1 MRGGHRVQG
10 TLCSQLNARASL
22 QLCGLD
28 WAVFKNLRTSTKL
41 FLLCGMFVGAIIL
54 ATYSLIKEKQIAIG
68 LVRKELVGAQYLEA
82 LRGVYALILAEGADV
97 SQGAQSQASVDAALS
112 TLAAAEADNGGSLH
126 TARLAQDLA
135 TAVRD
140 LVVQGSGDEKRTLT
154 VAALARARDLAA
166 RIGDESNLALDPDL
180 DSYYVQDIVVK
191 KVPALRSQ
199 MGDLQSLLTS
209 SPSGDDLQVRPLL
222 LDGMI
227 RSSIEEIER
236 DATTA
241 YRGATDGQLKQ
252 AIAPAISTM
261 VLAINSYLG
270 TANAVLRGQSS
281 PTSLLHS
288 YATAHQGVD
297 SAWAASKAEL
307 NGLLNKRL
315 SNLLRKLRGSL
326 LLNGLVAGLS
336 LLFAAMTYRQIV
348 RPLRQL
354 EELAGNVRETKDYG
368 LRIDLD
374 RRDEIG
380 QLATAFNAMLAEL
393 ATARER
399 EVADQA
405 RNAAMQAEYTRV
417 ARFTTMGEL
426 AASIAH
432 EINQPLAAVVNN
444 ANAGL
449 RWLDNRPPNTEEVRA
464 ALRRIVNDGERG
476 GSIIESIRA
485 MLKKGV
491 RERTQLN
498 LNELIRDVTRLTQGQ
513 FQRYGVSI
521 RSELADDL
529 PSVLA
534 DRIQLQQVIL
544 NLFMNAAEAMVSI
557 SDRERLV
564 RVRSKKHDG
573 DGALIAVEDCG
584 PGVAPE
590 DAKRIFE
597 AFFTTK
603 AEGMGM
609 GLSICRS
616 IVESHGGRIT
626 VAKAIPQGTV
636 FQVTLPGN
644 ST

>member
-1 MRGGHRVQG
+1 M
-10 TLCSQLNARASL
+10 
-22 QLCGLD
+22 
-28 WAVFKNLRTSTKL
+28 FKHLRTSTKL
-41 FLLCGMFVGAIIL
+41 FLLCGMFVGSIIL
-54 ATYSLIKEKQIAIG
+54 ATYSLIEEKQIAIG
-68 LVRKELVGAQYLEA
+68 FVRKELVGAQYLEA
-82 LRGVYALILAEGADV
+82 LRGVYAVILAEDADA
-97 SQGAQSQASVDAALS
+97 SQGAQRQASVDAALGA
-112 TLAAAEADNGGSLH
+112 LATAEADTGGSFQ

-140 LVVQGSGDEKRTLT
+140 LIAQGSGDEKRTVT
-154 VAALARARDLAA
+154 IAALARARDLAA

-191 KVPALRSQ
+191 KVPALLSQ
-199 MGDLQSLLTS
+199 MGELQSLLTG
-209 SPSGDDLQVRPLL
+209 SPSGDDLHVRPLL

-236 DATTA
+236 DAAAA
-241 YRGATDGQLKQ
+241 YRRDTDAQLKQ
-252 AIAPAISTM
+252 AIAAPISTM
-261 VLAINSYLG
+261 VSAVNSYLG
-270 TANAVLRGQSS
+270 TANAFLSGQSS

-288 YATAHQGVD
+288 YETAFQTVERG
-297 SAWAASKAEL
+297 WAVNEAEL
-307 NGLLNKRL
+307 KGLLNKRL
-315 SNLLRKLRGSL
+315 SNLLGKLRGSL

-348 RPLRQL
+348 QPLRQL
-354 EELAGNVRETKDYG
+354 EELAGKVRETKDYG

-393 ATARER
+393 AAARER

-449 RWLDNRPPNTEEVRA
+449 RWLNKLPPNTEEVRA

-498 LNELIRDVTRLTQGQ
+498 LNELICDVMRLTQGQ
-513 FQRYGVSI
+513 FQRHGVSI

-534 DRIQLQQVIL
+534 DRVQLQQVIL
-544 NLFMNAAEAMVSI
+544 NLFMNAAEAMSSI
-557 SDRERLV
+557 PERERLV
-564 RVRSKKHDG
+564 CVRSGKHDG
-573 DGALIAVEDCG
+573 GTALIAVEDSG
-584 PGVAPE
+584 PGVEPE

-603 AEGMGM
+603 TEGMGM

-626 VAKAIPQGTV
+626 VAKAVPQGTV

-644 ST
+644 TT

>member
-1 MRGGHRVQG
+1 
-10 TLCSQLNARASL
+10 LSKFS
-22 QLCGLD
+22 GLD

-54 ATYSLIKEKQIAIG
+54 ATYGLVEEKQIAIG
-68 LVRKELVGAQYLEA
+68 FVRKELVGARYFEA
-82 LRGVYALILAEGADV
+82 LRGVYAAILAEDAD
-97 SQGAQSQASVDAALS
+97 SASGPQNQASVDAALDAL
-112 TLAAAEADNGGSLH
+112 TRAEAETGGSLH
-126 TARLAQDLA
+126 TAQLAEALA
-135 TAVRD
+135 AAVRN
-140 LVVQGSGDEKRTLT
+140 L
-154 VAALARARDLAA
+154 VAARSADDKRKLTGEALTKARDLAS
-166 RIGDESNLALDPDL
+166 RIGDESNLTLDPDL
-180 DSYYVQDIVVK
+180 DSYYIQNIAVK
-191 KVPALRSQ
+191 RVPALLSQ
-199 MGDLQSLLTS
+199 MGELQSLLIDS
-209 SPSGDDLQVRPLL
+209 SSGDDQVHPLL

-227 RSSIEEIER
+227 RSSVEEIER
-236 DATTA
+236 DAA
-241 YRGATDGQLKQ
+241 AAHRRDPHGQLRA
-252 AIAPAISTM
+252 AIAPAVGTM
-261 VLAINSYLG
+261 VADVNAYLES
-270 TANAVLRGQSS
+270 ANTVVRGQDN
-281 PTSLLHS
+281 PGSLLPAF
-288 YATAHQGVD
+288 ATATRSVD
-297 SAWAASKAEL
+297 SAWSVSKSEL
-307 NGLLNKRL
+307 NGLLNQRL
-315 SNLLRKLRGSL
+315 SNLLGKLYGSL

-336 LLFAAMTYRQIV
+336 LLFAVMAYRQIV
-348 RPLRQL
+348 GPLREL
-354 EELAGNVRETKDYG
+354 EELAGKVRETKDYG
-368 LRIDLD
+368 LRTNLD

-393 ATARER
+393 AAARER
-399 EVADQA
+399 EIADQA
-405 RNAAMQAEYTRV
+405 RNAATQAELARV
-417 ARFTTMGEL
+417 ARLTTMGEM

-449 RWLDNRPPNTEEVRA
+449 RWLSNRPPNTEEVRA
-464 ALRRIVNDGERG
+464 ALTRIASDGERG

-491 RERTQLN
+491 RERSKIN

-513 FQRYGVSI
+513 FQRHGVSI
-521 RSELADDL
+521 RSDLADDL

-534 DRIQLQQVIL
+534 DPIQLQQVIL

-564 RVRSKKHDG
+564 CVRSEKHDG
-573 DGALIAVEDCG
+573 GGALITVEDSG
-584 PGVAPE
+584 PGVEPE

-626 VAKAIPQGTV
+626 VAKAVPQGTV

-644 ST
+644 TTQGVR

>member
-1 MRGGHRVQG
+1 M
-10 TLCSQLNARASL
+10 LK
-22 QLCGLD
+22 D
-28 WAVFKNLRTSTKL
+28 LRTSTKL
-41 FLLCGMFVGAIIL
+41 FLLCGMFVAAIVL
-54 ATYSLIKEKQIAIG
+54 ATYSLIREKQIAIG
-68 LVRKELVGAQYLEA
+68 FVRKELVGAQYLEA
-82 LRGVYALILAEGADV
+82 LRGVYAVILAESAD
-97 SQGAQSQASVDAALS
+97 ASQASQRQASAIVALDA
-112 TLAAAEADNGGSLH
+112 LAKAEAETGGSLH
-126 TARLAQDLA
+126 TAALAENLA
-135 TAVRD
+135 TTVRD
-140 LVVQGSGDEKRTLT
+140 LVAAGTGHDKSPLT
-154 VAALARARDLAA
+154 AEALAGARDLAA

-180 DSYYVQDIVVK
+180 DSYYIQNIVVK
-191 KVPALRSQ
+191 RVPALLSQ
-199 MGDLQSLLTS
+199 MGELQSLLTG
-209 SPSGDDLQVRPLL
+209 SPSDDDSQVRPFL

-227 RSSIEEIER
+227 RSSIEEIKR
-236 DATTA
+236 DAEAA
-241 YRGATDGQLKQ
+241 YRRDTDAQLKQ
-252 AIAPAISTM
+252 TIAPVISSM
-261 VLAINSYLG
+261 VSAVNSYLG
-270 TANAVLRGQSS
+270 TANTVLRGQGN
-281 PTSLLHS
+281 PTSLLPAF
-288 YATAHQGVD
+288 ATAYQRIDNG
-297 SAWAASKAEL
+297 WAVSKSEL

-315 SNLLRKLRGSL
+315 ANLLGKLRGSL

-354 EELAGNVRETKDYG
+354 EELAENVRETKDYG
-368 LRIDLD
+368 LRINLE

-393 ATARER
+393 AAARER

-449 RWLDNRPPNTEEVRA
+449 RWLNREPPNTEEVRS
-464 ALRRIVNDGERG
+464 ALTRIVNDGERG
-476 GSIIESIRA
+476 GGIIESIRA

-491 RERTQLN
+491 RERTELN
-498 LNELIRDVTRLTQGQ
+498 LNELISDVTRLTQGQ
-513 FQRYGVSI
+513 FQRHGVAM

-544 NLFMNAAEAMVSI
+544 NLFMNAAEAMASI
-557 SDRERLV
+557 PHGERLV
-564 RVRSKKHDG
+564 RVRSEKHDG
-573 DGALIAVEDCG
+573 GGALIAVEDAG
-584 PGVAPE
+584 PGVEPE

-626 VAKAIPQGTV
+626 VAKAVPKGTV
-636 FQVTLPGN
+636 FQVTLPGH

>member
-1 MRGGHRVQG
+1 MPH
-10 TLCSQLNARASL
+10 S
-22 QLCGLD
+22 
-28 WAVFKNLRTSTKL
+28 
-41 FLLCGMFVGAIIL
+41 L
-54 ATYSLIKEKQIAIG
+54 AT
-68 LVRKELVGAQYLEA
+68 
-82 LRGVYALILAEGADV
+82 
-97 SQGAQSQASVDAALS
+97 
-112 TLAAAEADNGGSLH
+112 AEAATGGSLH
-126 TARLAQDLA
+126 TARLAQNLA

-140 LVVQGSGDEKRTLT
+140 LVAGGSGDKKHILIVE
-154 VAALARARDLAA
+154 ALAKARDLAA
-166 RIGDESNLALDPDL
+166 RVGDESNLALDPDL

-191 KVPALRSQ
+191 KVPALLSQ
-199 MGDLQSLLTS
+199 TGELQSLLTG
-209 SPSGDDLQVRPLL
+209 SPSGDDPHVRPLL

-236 DATTA
+236 DAAAA
-241 YRGATDGQLKQ
+241 YRRDIDAQLKQ
-252 AIAPAISTM
+252 AIAAPISTM
-261 VLAINSYLG
+261 VSAVNSYLG
-270 TANAVLRGQSS
+270 TVKAVLSGQNK
-281 PTSLLHS
+281 PTSLLNPYETTFES
-288 YATAHQGVD
+288 VD
-297 SAWAASKAEL
+297 SAWAVNEAEL
-307 NGLLNKRL
+307 KGLLNKRL
-315 SNLLRKLRGSL
+315 SNLLGKRRGSL
-326 LLNGLVAGLS
+326 FLIGSVAGLS

-354 EELAGNVRETKDYG
+354 EELAENVRETKDYG
-368 LRIDLD
+368 LRVDLD

-405 RNAAMQAEYTRV
+405 RNAVMQAEYARV

-449 RWLDNRPPNTEEVRA
+449 RWLNNLPPNTEEVRA

-498 LNELIRDVTRLTQGQ
+498 LNELICDVTRLTQGQ

-534 DRIQLQQVIL
+534 DRIQLQQVTL
-544 NLFMNAAEAMVSI
+544 NLFMNAAEAMLSI

-564 RVRSKKHDG
+564 CVRSKKHDG
-573 DGALIAVEDCG
+573 DGALIAVEDSG

-616 IVESHGGRIT
+616 IIESHGGRIT
-626 VAKAIPQGTV
+626 VAKAVPQGTV

-644 ST
+644 TR

>member
-1 MRGGHRVQG
+1 M
-10 TLCSQLNARASL
+10 SKFS
-22 QLCGLD
+22 GLD

-54 ATYSLIKEKQIAIG
+54 ATYGLVEEKQIAIG
-68 LVRKELVGAQYLEA
+68 FVRKELVGARYFEA
-82 LRGVYALILAEGADV
+82 LRGVYAAILAEDAD
-97 SQGAQSQASVDAALS
+97 SASGPQNQASVDAALDAL
-112 TLAAAEADNGGSLH
+112 TRAEAETGGSLH
-126 TARLAQDLA
+126 TAQLAEALA
-135 TAVRD
+135 AAVRN
-140 LVVQGSGDEKRTLT
+140 L
-154 VAALARARDLAA
+154 VAARSADDKRKLTGEALTKARDLAS
-166 RIGDESNLALDPDL
+166 RIGDESNLTLDPDL
-180 DSYYVQDIVVK
+180 DSYYIQNIAVK
-191 KVPALRSQ
+191 RVPALLSQ
-199 MGDLQSLLTS
+199 MGELQSLLIDS
-209 SPSGDDLQVRPLL
+209 SSGDDQVHPLL

-227 RSSIEEIER
+227 RSSVEEIER
-236 DATTA
+236 DAA
-241 YRGATDGQLKQ
+241 AAHRRDPHGQLRA
-252 AIAPAISTM
+252 AIAPAVGTM
-261 VLAINSYLG
+261 VADVNAYLES
-270 TANAVLRGQSS
+270 ANTVVRGQDN
-281 PTSLLHS
+281 PGSLLPAF
-288 YATAHQGVD
+288 ATATRSVD
-297 SAWAASKAEL
+297 SAWSVSKSEL
-307 NGLLNKRL
+307 NGLLNQRL
-315 SNLLRKLRGSL
+315 SNLLGKLYGSL

-336 LLFAAMTYRQIV
+336 LLFAVMAYRQIV
-348 RPLRQL
+348 GPLREL
-354 EELAGNVRETKDYG
+354 EELAGKVRETKDYG
-368 LRIDLD
+368 LRTNLD

-393 ATARER
+393 AAARER
-399 EVADQA
+399 EIADQA
-405 RNAAMQAEYTRV
+405 RNAATQAELARV
-417 ARFTTMGEL
+417 ARLTTMGEM

-449 RWLDNRPPNTEEVRA
+449 RWLSNRPPNTEEVRA
-464 ALRRIVNDGERG
+464 ALTRIASDGERG

-491 RERTQLN
+491 RERSKIN

-513 FQRYGVSI
+513 FQRHGVSI
-521 RSELADDL
+521 RSDLADDL

-534 DRIQLQQVIL
+534 DPIQLQQVIL

-564 RVRSKKHDG
+564 CVRSEKHDG
-573 DGALIAVEDCG
+573 GGALITVEDSG
-584 PGVAPE
+584 PGVEPE

-626 VAKAIPQGTV
+626 VAKAVPQGTV

-644 ST
+644 TTQGVR

>member
-1 MRGGHRVQG
+1 M
-10 TLCSQLNARASL
+10 
-22 QLCGLD
+22 
-28 WAVFKNLRTSTKL
+28 FKNLRTSTKL

-54 ATYSLIKEKQIAIG
+54 ATYSLIEEKQIAIG
-68 LVRKELVGAQYLEA
+68 FVRKELVGAQYLEA
-82 LRGVYALILAEGADV
+82 LRGVYAVILAEDADA
-97 SQGAQSQASVDAALS
+97 SQAARSQASVDAALS
-112 TLAAAEADNGGSLH
+112 TLAAAEATGGSLH
-126 TARLAQDLA
+126 TARFAQDLA
-135 TAVRD
+135 TSVRD
-140 LVVQGSGDEKRTLT
+140 LVAQGSGNEKRTLT

-166 RIGDESNLALDPDL
+166 RIGDASNLALDPDL

-191 KVPALRSQ
+191 KVPALLSQ
-199 MGDLQSLLTS
+199 MGELQSLLTS

-261 VLAINSYLG
+261 VSATNSYLG

-336 LLFAAMTYRQIV
+336 LLFAVLAYRQIV
-348 RPLRQL
+348 GPLRQL
-354 EELAGNVRETKDYG
+354 EGLAEEVRDTKDYG
-368 LRIDLD
+368 LRLNLD

-405 RNAAMQAEYTRV
+405 RHAAMQAEYSRV

-449 RWLDNRPPNTEEVRA
+449 RWLNNRPPNTEEVRA

-476 GSIIESIRA
+476 SSIIESIRA

-491 RERTQLN
+491 GERSQLN
-498 LNELIRDVTRLTQGQ
+498 LNELICDVMRLTEGQ
-513 FQRYGVSI
+513 FQRHGVSI

-564 RVRSKKHDG
+564 RVRSEKHGG
-573 DGALIAVEDCG
+573 DGALIAVEDSG
-584 PGVAPE
+584 PGVEPE

-626 VAKAIPQGTV
+626 VAKAVPQGTV

-644 ST
+644 SR

>member
-1 MRGGHRVQG
+1 M
-10 TLCSQLNARASL
+10 
-22 QLCGLD
+22 
-28 WAVFKNLRTSTKL
+28 FKNLRTSTKL
-41 FLLCGMFVGAIIL
+41 FLLCGMFVGSIIL

-68 LVRKELVGAQYLEA
+68 FVRKELVGAQYLEA

-97 SQGAQSQASVDAALS
+97 SQGAQRQASVDAALG
-112 TLAAAEADNGGSLH
+112 TLATAEADTGGSFH

-166 RIGDESNLALDPDL
+166 RIGDEFNLALDPDL

-199 MGDLQSLLTS
+199 MGDLQSLLTG

-236 DATTA
+236 DATAA
-241 YRGATDGQLKQ
+241 YRRDTDGQLKQ
-252 AIAPAISTM
+252 AIAAPISTM
-261 VLAINSYLG
+261 VLAVNSYLG
-270 TANAVLRGQSS
+270 TANAFLSGQSS

-288 YATAHQGVD
+288 YETAYQGVD
-297 SAWAASKAEL
+297 SGWAASKAEL

-315 SNLLRKLRGSL
+315 SNLLGKLRGSL

-616 IVESHGGRIT
+616 IVELHGGRIT